1 MRILCTKGDCTQGN
15 KRRSGGEESARL
27 LTEAANYNAASSSK
41 EDGDSDHRNPKND
54 YGKPR
59 SPRVAIGEAPE

>member
-1 MRILCTKGDCTQGN
+1 MTALKEIKEGAEAKN
-15 KRRSGGEESARL
+15 RRV

-41 EDGDSDHRNPKND
+41 KDGDSDHRNPQND

-59 SPRVAIGEAPE
+59 SPRVAISEAPE